1 MKTSAH
7 PETAAHASARGPGA
21 QLAQAR
27 ADLHLTHEDVAARL
41 HLASRQILALEQD
54 DYTSLPGATYVRG
67 YLKSYALLLG
77 LSPAPIL
84 EAHARL
90 AAATVAVDYSVI
102 APQREITSRHHQVRF
117 VTYFMIAIVIGL
129 AFAWWQGR
137 DTRPPNPLLT
147 AGDSEPASPVADP
160 GPLAG
165 PTADSGNLSIETPA
179 TAAPESNTVIGNQTA
194 ATQAPSK
201 PAVAASVPA
210 LLPQPPAAVSAP
222 AVLPTG
228 PRMKLVLTAEQDSW
242 ADIRDA
248 RQNKLLYETVP
259 AGRTLTLEGVA
270 PVSVFLGNAA
280 GVRLDYNGQ
289 PVDIG
294 PHKRGMIARFTLGD
308 EPTDGRGRP
317 RREQAVENNAAPA
330 PVR

>member
-1 MKTSAH
+1 MTIAH
-7 PETAAHASARGPGA
+7 PETPARAPSHGPGA

-27 ADLHLTHEDVAARL
+27 ADMHLTHEDVAAKL
-41 HLASRQILALEQD
+41 HLAARQIQALEQD

-90 AAATVAVDYSVI
+90 TAAPAAPDFSAI

-117 VTYFMIAIVIGL
+117 VTYFMAAIVIGL
-129 AFAWWQGR
+129 AIAWWQGR

-147 AGDSEPASPVADP
+147 AGESEPAVPAAETAPTPSGAEAEKAPVETTAPPVAT
-160 GPLAG
+160 
-165 PTADSGNLSIETPA
+165 PTAVTPGTPPVA
-179 TAAPESNTVIGNQTA
+179 TSHATPVTPSVAPVV
-194 ATQAPSK
+194 APPP
-201 PAVAASVPA
+201 PAVASVPA
-210 LLPQPPAAVSAP
+210 
-222 AVLPTG
+222 G
-228 PRMKLVLTAEQDSW
+228 PRIKFVLHAEQDSW

-248 RQNKLLYETVP
+248 RQVKLLYETVP
-259 AGRTLTLEGVA
+259 AGRSVTLEGVA

-289 PVDIG
+289 DVDIG
-294 PHKRGMIARFTLGD
+294 RYQRGVMARFTLGEEEATA
-308 EPTDGRGRP
+308 EPAR
-317 RREQAVENNAAPA
+317 
-330 PVR
+330 

>member
-1 MKTSAH
+1 MTIAH
-7 PETAAHASARGPGA
+7 PETPAHAPSHGPGT

-27 ADLHLTHEDVAARL
+27 ADLHLTHEDVAAKL
-41 HLASRQILALEQD
+41 HLAARQIQALEQD

-90 AAATVAVDYSVI
+90 TAAPAAPDFSAI

-117 VTYFMIAIVIGL
+117 VTYFMAAIVIGL
-129 AFAWWQGR
+129 AIAWWQGR

-147 AGDSEPASPVADP
+147 ARESEPALPAAETAPTPSSAEAEKAPLETTPPPVAT
-160 GPLAG
+160 
-165 PTADSGNLSIETPA
+165 PTAVTASTPPVAAPHATPA
-179 TAAPESNTVIGNQTA
+179 T
-194 ATQAPSK
+194 PSVV
-201 PAVAASVPA
+201 PAVA
-210 LLPQPPAAVSAP
+210 PPSAVASAP
-222 AVLPTG
+222 AG
-228 PRMKLVLTAEQDSW
+228 PRIKFVLHAEQDSW

-248 RQNKLLYETVP
+248 RQVKLLYETVP
-259 AGRTLTLEGVA
+259 AGRSVTLEGVA

-289 PVDIG
+289 DVDIG
-294 PHKRGMIARFTLGD
+294 RYQRGMMARFTLG
-308 EPTDGRGRP
+308 EEEATGG
-317 RREQAVENNAAPA
+317 PA
-330 PVR
+330 R

>member
-1 MKTSAH
+1 MKTGIH
-7 PETAAHASARGPGA
+7 PETAVRASAHGPGA

-41 HLASRQILALEQD
+41 HLASRQIQALEQD

-77 LSPAPIL
+77 LSPEPIL

-129 AFAWWQGR
+129 AIAWWQGR

-147 AGDSEPASPVADP
+147 AGDSAPAAPAAD
-160 GPLAG
+160 AG
-165 PTADSGNLSIETPA
+165 TTADSGNPPVETPA
-179 TAAPESNTVIGNQTA
+179 AAPGSNTDTGSQA
-194 ATQAPSK
+194 MAKQAPSI
-201 PAVAASVPA
+201 PAVAASIPA
-210 LLPQPPAAVSAP
+210 LTPPPMAVPAP

-228 PRMKLVLTAEQDSW
+228 PRMKLVLTTDQDSW

-248 RQNKLLYETVP
+248 RQIKLLYETVP
-259 AGRTLTLEGVA
+259 AGRTLTLEGIA

-289 PVDIG
+289 PVDISS
-294 PHKRGMIARFTLGD
+294 HKRGMIARFTLGD
-308 EPTDGRGRP
+308 EPMDGQGRM
-317 RREQAVENNAAPA
+317 RREQAVESDAAPA
-330 PVR
+330 PAR

>member
-1 MKTSAH
+1 MTLAH
-7 PETAAHASARGPGA
+7 PETPARVPSHGPGA

-27 ADLHLTHEDVAARL
+27 ADMHLTHEDVAAKL
-41 HLASRQILALEQD
+41 HLAARQIQALEQD

-90 AAATVAVDYSVI
+90 TAAPAAPDFSAI

-117 VTYFMIAIVIGL
+117 VTYFMAAIVIGL
-129 AFAWWQGR
+129 AIAWWQGR

-147 AGDSEPASPVADP
+147 AGESEPAVPAAGTAPAPDSSAEAEKAPIETAAPLVATPTAVTPGTPPVAAP
-160 GPLAG
+160 HA
-165 PTADSGNLSIETPA
+165 TPA
-179 TAAPESNTVIGNQTA
+179 TPSVAPVV
-194 ATQAPSK
+194 APPP
-201 PAVAASVPA
+201 PAVASVPA
-210 LLPQPPAAVSAP
+210 
-222 AVLPTG
+222 G
-228 PRMKLVLTAEQDSW
+228 PRIKFVLHAEQDSW

-248 RQNKLLYETVP
+248 RQVKLLYETVP
-259 AGRTLTLEGVA
+259 AGRSVTLEGVA

-289 PVDIG
+289 DVDIG
-294 PHKRGMIARFTLGD
+294 RYQRGVMARFTLGEEEATA
-308 EPTDGRGRP
+308 EPAR
-317 RREQAVENNAAPA
+317 
-330 PVR
+330 